1 MRKDEKKY
9 VKVLEY
15 VCHITVWCVILLIP
29 LFIDSNLSMSELNI
43 PDYLKH
49 CLIPVSFCIL
59 FYINYLYLVPRFL
72 FKGKI
77 VAYVG
82 LDLLI
87 IVAFSLIMPLLGQ
100 FVINPDAV
108 PPPDVAILEQLPPKP
123 MNMAFIMGRD
133 IFTMILIS
141 GLAASLRTGRKIASI
156 EEARKESEMTNLKSQ
171 FNPHF
176 LLNTLNNIYALIAFD
191 SEKAQTAV
199 HELSRLLRYATYDI
213 QENSVP
219 LYKETE
225 FIRNYIALMELRLPD
240 NVGVSARL
248 DVSPN
253 SDTPVAPLLF
263 ISLIEN
269 AFKHGISPT
278 EKSFIRIRIFET
290 DDEIHCE
297 IENSLHPKNSED
309 RSGSGIGLRQLQ
321 RRLEIMYEGRYA
333 WDKGED
339 PERKEYHSYLVLK
352 KE

>member
-1 MRKDEKKY
+1 MDVILFIEKRFVIESNRENFYGEIIKENSGYAVRKDEKKY

-123 MNMAFIMGRD
+123 LNMAFIMGRD

-141 GLAASLRTGRKIASI
+141 GLAASLRMGRKIASI
-156 EEARKESEMTNLKSQ
+156 EDARKESEMTNLKSQ
-171 FNPHF
+171 FNPTLILNKFSERILNGGHF
-176 LLNTLNNIYALIAFD
+176 IQISCIIY
-191 SEKAQTAV
+191 S
-199 HELSRLLRYATYDI
+199 SGY
-213 QENSVP
+213 
-219 LYKETE
+219 
-225 FIRNYIALMELRLPD
+225 LPD
-240 NVGVSARL
+240 NYYDIVS
-248 DVSPN
+248 
-253 SDTPVAPLLF
+253 
-263 ISLIEN
+263 
-269 AFKHGISPT
+269 
-278 EKSFIRIRIFET
+278 RIF
-290 DDEIHCE
+290 
-297 IENSLHPKNSED
+297 
-309 RSGSGIGLRQLQ
+309 
-321 RRLEIMYEGRYA
+321 A
-333 WDKGED
+333 
-339 PERKEYHSYLVLK
+339 
-352 KE
+352 